1 MEIICSKW
9 KCKGRKNIM
18 DSKLKIGW
26 NKFIERRWPTN
37 SNYFY
42 YIISLVYI
50 VYRKKLNQII
60 IAIFL

>member
-9 KCKGRKNIM
+9 KCKGRKNII

-26 NKFIERRWPTN
+26 NKFIERRWLTN
-37 SNYFY
+37 SNYIY

-50 VYRKKLNQII
+50 V
-60 IAIFL
+60 